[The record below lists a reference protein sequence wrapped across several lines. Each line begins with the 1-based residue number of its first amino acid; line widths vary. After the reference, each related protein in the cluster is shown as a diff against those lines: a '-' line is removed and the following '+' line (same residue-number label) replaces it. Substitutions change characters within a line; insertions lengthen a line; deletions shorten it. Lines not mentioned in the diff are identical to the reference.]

1 MSVQINITGED
12 AGQALQDLATL
23 SAALITPKGAIA
35 IPATAEQPEAPK
47 ATRTR
52 KQTAAKPAEHV
63 ASEPENPEEADDDF
77 PDNTPDPDEE
87 VPDDVKLR
95 AAASEAASRA
105 GKAPVKALLDKYGV
119 PNVTALPDDKRVQFL
134 RDLEG
139 LE

>member
-23 SAALITPKGAIA
+23 SAALGSPKGVVAV
-35 IPATAEQPEAPK
+35 PEQPEAPK

-52 KQTAAKPAEHV
+52 KPATAKPTEQTAAESEKPDEAE
-63 ASEPENPEEADDDF
+63 EDF
-77 PDNTPDPDEE
+77 PDTTSDEE